1 MKFYISI
8 AITLIVL
15 IIVFSSCQKV
25 IDIDLNSV
33 SPQIVIEGNVYDQ
46 PGPYLVK
53 ISQTVNFDES
63 NIYPPVT
70 GATVE
75 ISDNAGN
82 SEVLTESSSGAYIT
96 SSLQGISGRTY
107 TLTVVSKGKT
117 YTATSTMSN
126 PVNIDSIYLEKS
138 MFGNEKFVSVNF
150 TDPANI
156 SNYYHLIE
164 FINNERQTGFN
175 VTDDNLYQGKIISY
189 SFMSAGYD
197 SKLGIGD
204 TVTVWLE
211 PIDKGVYEYFRTAGR
226 DDGQSSSPSN
236 PTSNISN
243 GALGYFN
250 ACSVRIKSIIVQ

>member
-8 AITLIVL
+8 AITFIVL

-25 IDIDLNSV
+25 INLDLNSA

-46 PGPYLVK
+46 PGPYMVK

-63 NIYPPVT
+63 NVYPPVT

-75 ISDNAGN
+75 ISDDVGN
-82 SEVLTESSSGAYIT
+82 SEVLTELSSGTYIT
-96 SSLQGISGRTY
+96 SALQGVSGRTY

-117 YTATSTMSN
+117 YTATSTMPN

-138 MFGNEKFVSVNF
+138 MFGNEKLVSVNF
-150 TDPANI
+150 NDPANI
-156 SNYYHLIE
+156 NNYYRLIE
-164 FINNERQTGFN
+164 FINNEQQTGFN
-175 VTDDNLYQGKIISY
+175 VTDDFLNHGKTISY
-189 SFMSAGYD
+189 SFMTAGND
-197 SKLGIGD
+197 SKLETGD
-204 TVTVWLE
+204 TATVWLE
-211 PIDKGVYEYFRTAGR
+211 TIDKGVYEYFRTAGR

-236 PTSNISN
+236 PTSNINN

-250 ACSVRIKSIIVQ
+250 ACSVNTISIIVQ

>member
-8 AITLIVL
+8 AITSIVL

-25 IDIDLNSV
+25 INLDLNSA

-46 PGPYLVK
+46 SGPYTVK

-63 NIYPPVT
+63 NVFHPVT

-75 ISDNAGN
+75 INDDAGN
-82 SEVLTESSSGAYIT
+82 SEVLTESSSGTYCT
-96 SSLQGISGRTY
+96 SALQGIYGRTY
-107 TLTVVSKGKT
+107 TLTVTSKGKT
-117 YTATSTMSN
+117 YIASSTMPN

-150 TDPANI
+150 NDPANI
-156 SNYYHLIE
+156 NNYYRLVE
-164 FINNERQTGFN
+164 FVNNERQTGFN
-175 VTDDNLYQGKIISY
+175 VTDDNLNQGETIGY
-189 SFMSAGYD
+189 SFMTAGND

-204 TVTVWLE
+204 TVIVWLE
-211 PIDKGVYEYFRTAGR
+211 SIDKGVYEYFRTAGR
-226 DDGQSSSPSN
+226 DAGQSSSPSN

-250 ACSVRIKSIIVQ
+250 ACSVRLKTIIVQ